1 MFAENIY
8 IARRRA
14 LRERLRTGIVLLPG
28 NVDAPINFAHN
39 AHPFRQDATFRY
51 FFGIN
56 RPGLVALL
64 DLESGEDVV
73 FGDDATLDDE
83 IWLGKTP
90 SLASECERAGCRTVR
105 GYAAL
110 QAALDSARRDARK
123 LHFLPPYRAA
133 TTLEIG
139 RLMGVAPQ
147 EVARCASTA
156 LIDALV
162 ALREVKGA
170 EEIEQIEAALAVTD
184 EMHRAAMRA
193 VRPGARERE
202 GVAQMHAVLAQ
213 HGVLEAYQSVFTKR
227 GEILH
232 NFNYDGRLAPGDL
245 VVNDSGAT
253 SAFGYASDITRTL
266 PVSGQ
271 FDTRQRELYT
281 LLLEAQDI
289 GIRGSRPGVRYADV
303 HRAVVTHLAGGMLQM
318 GIFKGSVSDIV
329 SSGAY
334 AVVFPH
340 GLGHQLGLDVH
351 DMESY
356 GEDRVGYDV
365 QTPRSTQF
373 GLRSLRM
380 GKPLKAGMVLTV
392 EPGIYFI
399 EALIERWAAERRHEG
414 LIDYATLR
422 ACVGLGGMRVEDEIE
437 ITATGARVMGP
448 PIPKTVSEIEA
459 AMAD

>member
-1 MFAENIY
+1 MFAESIY
-8 IARRRA
+8 VARRKA
-14 LRERLRTGIVLLPG
+14 LRERLRSGIVLMPG

-39 AHPFRQDATFRY
+39 VHPFRQDATFRY

-56 RPGLVALL
+56 RPGLAALL
-64 DLESGEDVV
+64 DLESGEDIV

-90 SLASECERAGCRTVR
+90 SLASECEWAGCRTVR

-110 QAALDSARRDARK
+110 QAALGHARRDGRMV
-123 LHFLPPYRAA
+123 HFLPPYRAA

-139 RLMGVAPQ
+139 RLIDCPPQ
-147 EVARCASTA
+147 EVARRASSA
-156 LIDALV
+156 LIDAV
-162 ALREVKGA
+162 IALREIKGD
-170 EEIEQIEAALAVTD
+170 EEIAEIESALAVTD

-202 GVAQMHAVLAQ
+202 GVARMHEVLTQ

-227 GEILH
+227 GDILH
-232 NFNYDGRLAPGDL
+232 NFSYDGRLEPGDL

-253 SAFGYASDITRTL
+253 SALGYASDITRTL
-266 PVSGQ
+266 PVSGR
-271 FDTRQRELYT
+271 FNARQRELYT

-303 HRAVVTHLAGGMLQM
+303 HRAAVTHLADGMMQM
-318 GIFKGSVSDIV
+318 GIFKGYVSDV
-329 SSGAY
+329 VASGAY

-356 GEDRVGYDV
+356 GEDHVGYDA
-365 QTPRSTQF
+365 QTPRSALF

-399 EALIERWAAERRHEG
+399 EALVERWAAEKRHDG
-414 LIDYATLR
+414 LIDYAALR

-437 ITATGARVMGP
+437 ITPTGARVMGR
-448 PIPKTVSEIEA
+448 PIPKSVTEIEA